1 MLVSPR
7 KYVDYSLIY
16 SLEYQKIYEFSTGNN
31 PVFWD
36 KTACASKKVTND
48 TLCGKMGRVSD
59 YAP

>member
-16 SLEYQKIYEFSTGNN
+16 SLEYQKTYGFSTKNDYL
-31 PVFWD
+31 FWD

-48 TLCGKMGRVSD
+48 TPCGKMGRVPV